1 VNTFSEVWRKLSNRK
16 YRSAFARTQFK
27 RLVPLQIQALRRQRG
42 LSQEALAEQARLTQ
56 GVISRAED
64 QDYGNLTVNTILSV
78 ADGLDVAFVGRFVRF
93 SELGRWYIELSQE
106 AMRVPSFDE
115 ENEAMIAPGEQ
126 ANAMAA
132 AGGKQ
137 HADVRFGNLIILD
150 GARTEMAGKGQSS
163 LHGLECMLLTA
174 KPRGGSANAASGGAT
189 R

>member
-1 VNTFSEVWRKLSNRK
+1 MNTFSEVWRKLSNRK

-42 LSQEALAEQARLTQ
+42 LSQEAL
-56 GVISRAED
+56 
-64 QDYGNLTVNTILSV
+64 
-78 ADGLDVAFVGRFVRF
+78 
-93 SELGRWYIELSQE
+93 
-106 AMRVPSFDE
+106 E